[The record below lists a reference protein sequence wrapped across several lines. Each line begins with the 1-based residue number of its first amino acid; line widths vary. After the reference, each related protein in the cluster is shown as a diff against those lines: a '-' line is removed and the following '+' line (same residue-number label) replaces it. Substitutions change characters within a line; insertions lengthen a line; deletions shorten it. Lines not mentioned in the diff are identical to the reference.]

1 MDYPTMPCDSRIVGK
16 SLGPFEYEVD
26 PFWTMAYTAGIGD
39 SNPRYLDSMGTGQI
53 VAHPVF
59 PVCLATRARWQME
72 PMFLAAGLTPAESIR
87 SVHVTQDMICHRSI
101 KPPEKLIVTAT
112 VTALERRRAGTYLL
126 TNYEV
131 RDTSGAP
138 VSTINWGRLWRGV
151 DMTGAERPP
160 LAKPPSCAPT
170 DGAIRASF
178 RIPIAA
184 TAAIVYTACARA
196 DNQVSFHTDT
206 AAANR
211 SGLRAPLLM
220 GVATLAMSISRI
232 IDTEAAGDPERVA
245 RISCRF
251 GAMVF
256 MPNELTLEVRS
267 RERRDEGEFIAFEL
281 LNADGGRAIRNG
293 VVVLRS

>member
-1 MDYPTMPCDSRIVGK
+1 MPCDSRIVGK
-16 SLGPFEYEVD
+16 TLGPFEYEVD
-26 PFWTMAYTAGIGD
+26 PFWTMAYAAGIGD
-39 SNPRYLDSMGTGQI
+39 SNPRYLDSRGTGQI
-53 VAHPVF
+53 IAHPVF

-72 PMFLAAGLTPAESIR
+72 PTFLAAGLTPEESIR
-87 SVHVTQDMICHRSI
+87 SVHVTQDMIRHRTI
-101 KPPEKLIVTAT
+101 KPPEKLIVIAT

-126 TNYEV
+126 TNYEI
-131 RDTSGAP
+131 RDARGAP

-151 DMTGAERPP
+151 DMTGPERPSLVKP
-160 LAKPPSCAPT
+160 LSCLPT
-170 DGAIRASF
+170 AEPRRASF
-178 RIPIAA
+178 HIPIAA

-220 GVATLAMSISRI
+220 GVATLAMSVSRI
-232 IDTEAAGDPERVA
+232 IESEAAGDPERVA

-256 MPNELTLEVRS
+256 MPNELTLEVKS
-267 RERRDEGEFIAFEL
+267 RERREDGEYVSFEL
-281 LNADGGRAIRNG
+281 LSADGGRAIRDG